1 MNAVE
6 QEITSAVGS
15 SSRIDWK
22 AVAAK
27 TTAIFSVILL
37 IILIG
42 CMQFQKELTPARIED
57 DQREYIAS
65 AGVLDNPIESLK
77 VNPIYDTMA
86 ELERTA
92 KYIDHA
98 HHTTQ
103 LRLAQESE
111 VDAAVYTFLA
121 QQSARSLKEAEAV
134 REFYFGETG
143 IVAGLIGL
151 TGISV
156 GWLGLRR
163 PSDVPK
169 RDAELREEQAGREDP
184 TVFAYRKSGVP
195 ITTGAA
201 IVPGAGV

>member
-6 QEITSAVGS
+6 QEIMSAPS
-15 SSRIDWK
+15 NSKRIDWK

-27 TTAIFSVILL
+27 ATAIFSVILL

-57 DQREYIAS
+57 DQRKYIAQ
-65 AGVLDNPIESLK
+65 AGVLDDPEASLK
-77 VNPIYDTMA
+77 VNPLYDTMA

-103 LRLAQESE
+103 LRLTQESE

-184 TVFAYRKSGVP
+184 STFAYRKSGVP
-195 ITTGAA
+195 IPAGASPA
-201 IVPGAGV
+201 AGV

>member
-6 QEITSAVGS
+6 QEIMSAPS
-15 SSRIDWK
+15 NSNRIDWK

-27 TTAIFSVILL
+27 VTAIFSVTLL
-37 IILIG
+37 IVLIG

-57 DQREYIAS
+57 DQRAYIAS
-65 AGVLDNPIESLK
+65 AGVLDNPEASLK
-77 VNPIYDTMA
+77 VNPLYDTMA
-86 ELERTA
+86 ELERTS

-103 LRLAQESE
+103 LRLTQESE
-111 VDAAVYTFLA
+111 VDAATYTFLA

-163 PSDVPK
+163 PSDVSK

-184 TVFAYRKSGVP
+184 TTFAYRKSGVP
-195 ITTGAA
+195 IPAGASPA
-201 IVPGAGV
+201 AGV

>member
-1 MNAVE
+1 MDAVE
-6 QEITSAVGS
+6 QELTSVPENSNG
-15 SSRIDWK
+15 IDWK

-27 TTAIFSVILL
+27 IVTVFSVVLL
-37 IILIG
+37 IVLIG
-42 CMQFQKELTPARIED
+42 CMQFQKELTPARIEG
-57 DQREYIAS
+57 DQREYIAQ
-65 AGVLDNPIESLK
+65 AGVLDNPKESLK
-77 VNPIYDTMA
+77 VNPLYDTMA

-103 LRLAQESE
+103 LRLTQESE

-121 QQSARSLKEAEAV
+121 QQSARSLQEAEAV

-169 RDAELREEQAGREDP
+169 RDAKLREEQAGREDP
-184 TVFAYRKSGVP
+184 SVFAYRKSGVP
-195 ITTGAA
+195 IPTGAA
-201 IVPGAGV
+201 TGPGAGV

>member
-1 MNAVE
+1 MNAVAE
-6 QEITSAVGS
+6 SNKSRVDWQAVTA
-15 SSRIDWK
+15 K
-22 AVAAK
+22 AVAV
-27 TTAIFSVILL
+27 FSVIFL
-37 IILIG
+37 IILVG
-42 CMQFQKELTPARIED
+42 CMQFQKELTPARIEE
-57 DQREYIAS
+57 DQRDYIAE
-65 AGVLDNPIESLK
+65 AGVLDNPRESLK
-77 VNPIYDTMA
+77 ANPLYDTMA
-86 ELERTA
+86 ELERTS

-103 LRLAQESE
+103 LRLTQESE
-111 VDAAVYTFLA
+111 VDAATYTFLA

-163 PSDVPK
+163 PSDVSK

-184 TVFAYRKSGVP
+184 TTFAYRKSGVP
-195 ITTGAA
+195 IPAGASPA
-201 IVPGAGV
+201 AGV

>member
-1 MNAVE
+1 MNAVAE
-6 QEITSAVGS
+6 SNKSRVDWQAVTA
-15 SSRIDWK
+15 K
-22 AVAAK
+22 AVAV
-27 TTAIFSVILL
+27 FSVIFL
-37 IILIG
+37 IILVG

-57 DQREYIAS
+57 DQRDYIAE
-65 AGVLDNPIESLK
+65 AGVLDNPRESLK
-77 VNPIYDTMA
+77 ANPLYDTMA
-86 ELERTA
+86 ELERTS

-103 LRLAQESE
+103 LRLTQESE
-111 VDAAVYTFLA
+111 VDAATYTFLA

-184 TVFAYRKSGVP
+184 STFAYRKSGVP
-195 ITTGAA
+195 IPTGAA
-201 IVPGAGV
+201 TGPGAGV